1 MGVPIWRRAH
11 SQEQYLEEKPEPD
24 EDWKMYTEM
33 CCVVRIPGTLS
44 LVWNVLR
51 RPLGVRVG
59 RGILKMKTCQQARVQ
74 IVTFH
79 TLLRL
84 QPPWPALYPAT
95 QYFTQLEKLSIYIGR
110 NPRNAQVDKWT
121 KILLI
126 GNHCQEFRVLT
137 QVTATTLLPLL
148 DVIGTVVISSIY
160 VALGQV

>member
-84 QPPWPALYPAT
+84 QPP
-95 QYFTQLEKLSIYIGR
+95 
-110 NPRNAQVDKWT
+110 
-121 KILLI
+121 
-126 GNHCQEFRVLT
+126 
-137 QVTATTLLPLL
+137 
-148 DVIGTVVISSIY
+148 
-160 VALGQV
+160 